1 MELSAVGERVFAAES
16 IIKRR
21 IRRGRMEYLVK
32 WKGWSPKYSTWEPEE
47 NILDS
52 RLFVAFEERER
63 ERELY
68 GPKKRGPK
76 PKTFLVKAQTKVR
89 SYEFR
94 SEAVRGMRITYP
106 SPEPTAPPR
115 AREGLRAVVPTIFPP
130 STVNRGESVRVW
142 APEPEREHRG
152 SARPGGQA
160 PEPKKRGPKPR
171 LQFKISR
178 EGPTPAH
185 SDPHKRRPEGGEE
198 AAGFTSTSTQ
208 RGALLH
214 GDPGAR
220 GSAPGPTMKHRLHQN
235 RGHAH
240 KHHHHHHHRHHTHV
254 HLRALPY
261 GAPHQQAVHSRPG
274 AGVGPGAPDR
284 TTGAPGHR
292 APVHFKHK
300 SKSNLSQLRTELSS
314 AVKPAFLE
322 RLSPTPPA
330 GDGERVKWRPSLAN
344 VEKEE
349 EPDVTLVKQE
359 AGLESPDHSHPT
371 IIIQD
376 VSVGLPLDNTN
387 KATSQPVQELQECW
401 QGFSQT
407 PADPQAKPSEEPCTT
422 IPVHAGA
429 TDTNTQSKDS
439 TSQQPRRPGSEA
451 AASEVSV
458 LDLEA
463 FFTRWTPDSGAP
475 PTAPPSFSTEEL
487 LEEEEE
493 EEEEV
498 VLVGEDHHP
507 PRRRRGFSQRSSRIH
522 TNHSPSPGN
531 SLSGSP
537 RLQAPPQQP
546 TWSRA
551 AAMMRT
557 TQPQSLQHRRHGY
570 RAAHRGL
577 HAPQNPLATTVNANA
592 GLSGVG
598 HRAGTLIR
606 RLQSFP
612 SYPPAGHPAG
622 GSERKALTSD
632 GSGLGGVSIGLDG
645 VGRGLDSVSMGLG
658 GVSLGLG
665 GIGMGLG
672 GVRVGQDSISM
683 GSGSV
688 GSRLGSVNA
697 GLADVRG
704 GLGSVSGGLGGVSA
718 GLGGVNMGLCGDG
731 TGIGDVSGGLDGI
744 SSRLGGG
751 SRRRNYVC
759 RACGKAFSGLSNLE
773 AHQRVHTGE
782 KPFSCSTCGKRFSE
796 AGNLKKHQRV
806 HTGDKP
812 YSCPRCG
819 KRFAWV
825 CSLRT
830 HQQTGAGC
838 GLQGGGPG
846 GPDQ

>member
-1 MELSAVGERVFAAES
+1 MSVGVTNAGSNMPPCVSYRTRASRGFSIGSLTLGPRRTMAGRLAFQTQLASIMEVLANTAVAEICKLVDDDYAVVSLQMSQCQRENKALKRKLNLMELKMARGFAERRLRDSAASIGRTRVHVGSNDRFRASPAASGVVFEGQMDMVPWPGGVVRETTTCDLQQDTSADVELL
-16 IIKRR
+16 
-21 IRRGRMEYLVK
+21 ETELVK
-32 WKGWSPKYSTWEPEE
+32 QEKMEE
-47 NILDS
+47 T
-52 RLFVAFEERER
+52 EEEVQLIRADGQME
-63 ERELY
+63 
-68 GPKKRGPK
+68 RGPGGGR
-76 PKTFLVKAQTKVR
+76 VQR
-89 SYEFR
+89 S
-94 SEAVRGMRITYP
+94 
-106 SPEPTAPPR
+106 
-115 AREGLRAVVPTIFPP
+115 
-130 STVNRGESVRVW
+130 
-142 APEPEREHRG
+142 
-152 SARPGGQA
+152 
-160 PEPKKRGPKPR
+160 
-171 LQFKISR
+171 
-178 EGPTPAH
+178 
-185 SDPHKRRPEGGEE
+185 
-198 AAGFTSTSTQ
+198 
-208 RGALLH
+208 
-214 GDPGAR
+214 
-220 GSAPGPTMKHRLHQN
+220 
-235 RGHAH
+235 
-240 KHHHHHHHRHHTHV
+240 
-254 HLRALPY
+254 
-261 GAPHQQAVHSRPG
+261 SRPQQEVQ
-274 AGVGPGAPDR
+274 AAYHHNECPDPAP
-284 TTGAPGHR
+284 
-292 APVHFKHK
+292 
-300 SKSNLSQLRTELSS
+300 S
-314 AVKPAFLE
+314 AST
-322 RLSPTPPA
+322 R
-330 GDGERVKWRPSLAN
+330 G